1 MKCIK
6 LNDSEVILRYYELK
20 SSVKVAQEYGCSSET
35 ILRLLDRNHI
45 NRTGWKSKKEPH
57 EPASRFKYSYDE
69 IQNVFQQTKSIFDTA
84 QKIGCSRTTV
94 RNAIKGTELEQY
106 INHEQNVIKITDEQ
120 LIEACKTMTCNEIA
134 IKYGMHRESIP
145 RRCKALGV
153 LPLNY
158 GESQLSG
165 LQDNWA
171 KLRRFGNCWHY
182 VKSHDDLC
190 KQTQPKFVYLESRRI
205 NTDTQLRLE
214 CKKCKNVIVR
224 GKSSVKTGQCQC
236 GNCKKEEDEQKNLQ
250 EKRIQLIRS
259 FYAVAE
265 LKTPKKCECCG
276 EVFYSQ
282 YSSCKYCSDR
292 CKKKIRNRCKNRG
305 KKKRKRTSSIRKR
318 CRKYNVFYDPL
329 VTAEK
334 VFERDGYRCMI
345 CGEMCDP
352 NDFSWGSSGP
362 YHPSI
367 DHIIALKNGGTHT
380 WDNVQCAHAICNSY
394 KRDL

>member
-20 SSVKVAQEYGCSSET
+20 SSVKVAQEYGCSSKT

-45 NRTGWKSKKEPH
+45 KRTGWKSKKEPH

-120 LIEACKTMTCNEIA
+120 LIEACKTMTCSEIA
-134 IKYGMHRESIP
+134 FKYGMHRESIP

-153 LPLNY
+153 FPVGY
-158 GESQLSG
+158 GEKQISG
-165 LQDNWA
+165 LQANWA
-171 KLRRFGNCWHY
+171 KLKRFGNCWHY

-190 KQTQPKFVYLESRRI
+190 KQIQPKFTYLESRRT
-205 NTDTQLRLE
+205 NTDIQFRLE
-214 CKKCKNVIVR
+214 CKKCKNVITR
-224 GKSSVKTGQCQC
+224 SKSSVNTGQCQC
-236 GNCKKEEDEQKNLQ
+236 DNCQKQEKDQINLQ
-250 EKRIQLIRS
+250 KERIRLVRS
-259 FYAVAE
+259 FYALIE
-265 LKTPKKCECCG
+265 LRTPKKCKCCG
-276 EVFYSQ
+276 EIFYSQ
-282 YSSCKYCSDR
+282 YPNSEYCSDKCR
-292 CKKKIRNRCKNRG
+292 RRERDKRRKRG
-305 KKKRKRTSSIRKR
+305 KRKNSSSIRKR
-318 CRKYNVFYDPL
+318 CRKYNVFYDPSI
-329 VTAEK
+329 TAEK

-345 CGEMCDP
+345 CGEMCDL
-352 NDFSWGSSGP
+352 NDHSWSEYFGP
-362 YHPSI
+362 KYPTI
-367 DHIIALKNGGTHT
+367 DHIVALKNGGAHT